1 MNGKD
6 DKQLLDKVNA
16 LEKEVENKDT
26 ENNIQT
32 KEDLKKS
39 NKEKESKINELND
52 IIKNKNKTIDE
63 NKIKIKN
70 FKKK

>member
-6 DKQLLDKVNA
+6 DKQLLGKVNA

-39 NKEKESKINELND
+39 NEEKESKINELND